1 MFNII
6 LFFLMIQTGN
16 IEPSMTTVQ
25 ALAPYLTP
33 ITQEEVLYR
42 DFGQS
47 PVANS
52 IKTFATTTTGLF
64 VLGTIGSIGYNTI
77 FHKNESFSFKE
88 NLKAGATIGLKYGTE
103 LAITELIENSFA
115 SYRGAERK
123 YDKIIAG
130 AVAGAAVNI
139 PGGYKKMGRGAA
151 EGAALASLLVLTQT
165 ASEALF

>member
-1 MFNII
+1 
-6 LFFLMIQTGN
+6 MIQTG

-25 ALAPYLTP
+25 ALAPYLAP

-52 IKTFATTTTGLF
+52 IKTFATTTSGFF
-64 VLGTIGSIGYNTI
+64 VLGTIGSIGYNAI
-77 FHKNESFSFKE
+77 FHKEEPFSFKK
-88 NLKAGATIGLKYGTE
+88 NLKTGFNLGIKYGTE
-103 LAITELIENSFA
+103 IAITELIENSFA

-139 PGGYKKMGRGAA
+139 PGGYKQMGKGAA
-151 EGAALASLLVLTQT
+151 EGAALASFLVLSQT
-165 ASEALF
+165 ASELLL